1 MSTPD
6 GGSDGVEE
14 LQEAEALRAELEAEM
29 EAELATAFDAEG
41 PVDAD
46 RDRDEPEVSIA
57 LSPSQLIG
65 GFAVLAAIVI
75 WLLRRRKR

>member
-6 GGSDGVEE
+6 GGSDEVEE

-46 RDRDEPEVSIA
+46 RDEPEVSIA